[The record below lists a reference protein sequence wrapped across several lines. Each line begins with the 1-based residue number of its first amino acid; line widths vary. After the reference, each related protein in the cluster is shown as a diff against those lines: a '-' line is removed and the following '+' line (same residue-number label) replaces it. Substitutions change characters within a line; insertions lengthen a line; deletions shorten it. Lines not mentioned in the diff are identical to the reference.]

1 VVTAVKVAAS
11 VADSRADKAVK
22 VAASAAAVADKAVN
36 RVVKASAE
44 IIQMPKAQQKPKHP
58 KQQQLKADLIKKIKT
73 GYFNITT
80 KVYTVC
86 IRFFT
91 NDNLKK
97 IYT

>member
-1 VVTAVKVAAS
+1 VADSRVVKADK
-11 VADSRADKAVK
+11 VADSRAVK
-22 VAASAAAVADKAVN
+22 AASAAVVAVKAD
-36 RVVKASAE
+36 KASAE
-44 IIQMPKAQQKPKHP
+44 IIQMPKVQQKPKQP
-58 KQQQLKADLIKKIKT
+58 KQQQLKTDLIKKNKT